1 MASASAL
8 LLLGALATAA
18 AQDEALAETAFARG
32 LELFEA
38 RDYEGALAEFERSN
52 ELRSS
57 PNSRLMIARILVE
70 LDRPAE
76 AYAAYERTIA
86 EARDRRRTDPRFAET
101 QTHAENELREIEPRV
116 GWVRVGVRPVP
127 EEGSLHI
134 GSRELPLA
142 ALDGWVAVD
151 PGEVAVRVEAPAFEP
166 ATRTLSIAATERRE
180 LALVLVAR
188 PAPTP
193 AVAAGD
199 DSTGDVL
206 GTVSIVT
213 GGLAIAAA
221 IACGIAAAALHA
233 DLDDDCGGMP
243 CPPDRRNDVET
254 GRALELTT
262 WVTGIGG
269 GAFVGLGVALV
280 VAL

>member
-1 MASASAL
+1 MASACVLVLFVAS
-8 LLLGALATAA
+8 AA

-38 RDYEGALAEFERSN
+38 HDYEAALAEFERSS

-116 GWVRVGVRPVP
+116 AWIRVAAQPVP
-127 EEGSLHI
+127 DEGVLRI
-134 GSRELPLA
+134 GARELPLA
-142 ALDGWVAVD
+142 ALDGWIAVD
-151 PGEVAVRVEAPAFEP
+151 PGEVAVRIEAPEFEP
-166 ATRTLSIAATERRE
+166 AERTISIAAGERQE
-180 LALVLVAR
+180 IALALVAR
-188 PAPTP
+188 PPPETP
-193 AVAAGD
+193 APID
-199 DSTGDVL
+199 EDSTGDVL
-206 GTVSIVT
+206 GTVSIVA
-213 GGLAIAAA
+213 GGLSIAAA
-221 IACGIAAAALHA
+221 IACGIAAAVLHA
-233 DLDDDCGGMP
+233 DLEADCGGMP
-243 CPPDRRNDVET
+243 CPVERRNDVDT

-269 GAFVGLGVALV
+269 GAFLGLGVALV
-280 VAL
+280 LAL